1 MGLKR
6 PREDNM
12 GENKAEKRE
21 KPEQASSPFMPMF
34 ENFRKELDEHHDR
47 RERIIKASRDIT
59 AASKKM
65 YVNFLVDLPIKRLAL
80 TPSTESSL
88 CRGTLRRLL
97 SNLTFAEQNRVRKLG
112 QPVPPFVVKGN
123 AQYWETIE
131 KQYQSISADVQGLNA
146 YRYGN
151 NITGGNQEFMEALSF
166 QHYLENQTLVSYEEA
181 KSKIASMS
189 GANGAVLLTPE
200 DYILGIF
207 DMVGELMRFSITAM
221 ATNGKLPAGESK
233 TTEGGNPK
241 SHGDEMD
248 IDQHSST
255 IESAGEPRNVL
266 SDLRALRLQLE
277 MFEPAGGKFESDVR
291 KKADVMRECVD
302 KVEKALYG
310 LTVRGTERPKGW
322 VPSIKEEKRAEVE
335 SY

>member
-6 PREDNM
+6 PREETM

-21 KPEQASSPFMPMF
+21 KPDQATSPFMPMF

-59 AASKKM
+59 ASSKKII
-65 YVNFLVDLPIKRLAL
+65 F
-80 TPSTESSL
+80 
-88 CRGTLRRLL
+88 TL
-97 SNLTFAEQNRVRKLG
+97 QRVRKLG
-112 QPVPPFVVKGN
+112 QPMPQFVVKGN

-146 YRYGN
+146 FRYGS

-189 GANGAVLLTPE
+189 GAGGAVLLTPE

-207 DMVGELMRFSITAM
+207 DMVGELMRFSITTM
-221 ATNGKLPAGESK
+221 ATNGKLPAGEPK
-233 TTEGGNPK
+233 TAGTSNRD
-241 SHGDEMD
+241 SHEDKMD
-248 IDQHSST
+248 VDQQPPVTVSD
-255 IESAGEPRNVL
+255 GEPRNVL

-277 MFEPAGGKFESDVR
+277 MFEPSGGRFESDVR

-310 LTVRGTERPKGW
+310 LMVRGTERPKGW
-322 VPSIKEEKRAEVE
+322 VPGLREEKRAEVE
-335 SY
+335 SH